1 MANRV
6 NLSPQHWGP
15 KTWFFLESAGIAYP
29 ESPNDDQKTAAKNLL
44 LSLKELLPCE
54 TCRINYGNYLGEIV
68 DGNYL
73 DEVVKNRDAFI
84 RFIVNVHNDVRVR
97 NGQKARSME
106 DVFNYYQVEYTKKPE
121 TPHETSVNDNNK
133 IQSRDE
139 IINSMNLNNSNKEH
153 YSDVTSDLLFHFN
166 PITLL
171 IGVMLGLIIFK
182 FYSDSVCDKNRS

>member
-6 NLSPQHWGP
+6 NLSPLHWGP

-29 ESPNDDQKTAAKNLL
+29 ESPNDNQKTAAKNLL

-84 RFIVNVHNDVRVR
+84 TFIVNVHNDVRVR

-121 TPHETSVNDNNK
+121 SPHETSVNNK

-139 IINSMNLNNSNKEH
+139 IINSMNLDNSNKEH

>member
-1 MANRV
+1 MANRI
-6 NLSPQHWGP
+6 NLSPLHWGP
-15 KTWFFLESAGIAYP
+15 KTWFFLESVGIAYP
-29 ESPNDDQKTAAKNLL
+29 ESPNEEQKTAAKNML

-54 TCRINYGNYLGEIV
+54 TCRINYGNYLGETV

-73 DEVVKNRDAFI
+73 DEVVKNRDALI
-84 RFIVNVHNDVRVR
+84 TFIVNVHNDVRVR
-97 NGQKARSME
+97 NGQKALSME
-106 DVFNYYQVEYTKKPE
+106 DVFNYYQNEYRKKPE
-121 TPHETSVNDNNK
+121 SQYDTTVNSNNK

-139 IINSMNLNNSNKEH
+139 IIKSMSLDNSSKEH
-153 YSDVTSDLLFHFN
+153 YSNITSDLLFHFN

>member
-73 DEVVKNRDAFI
+73 DEVVKNRNAFI
-84 RFIVNVHNDVRVR
+84 TFIVNVHNDVRVR

>member
-6 NLSPQHWGP
+6 NLSPLHWGP

-29 ESPNDDQKTAAKNLL
+29 ESPNDNQKTAAKNLL

-84 RFIVNVHNDVRVR
+84 TFIVNVHNDVRVR

-106 DVFNYYQVEYTKKPE
+106 DVFNYYQVQYIYIYFCYQYI
-121 TPHETSVNDNNK
+121 V
-133 IQSRDE
+133 
-139 IINSMNLNNSNKEH
+139 
-153 YSDVTSDLLFHFN
+153 F
-166 PITLL
+166 
-171 IGVMLGLIIFK
+171 
-182 FYSDSVCDKNRS
+182 